1 MTELTFERLRDAV
14 AGSAVALRSRL
25 TLQPA
30 GGEGDKVFP
39 PSYDVDGRA
48 DHKYAVE
55 ERQVGGSDK
64 VSTTVL
70 LDSVASQANRAEL
83 ALLDGWERGELVF
96 PVPYVDFSDDG
107 GATDYDKLTVLEAPH
122 RLADAIFRDSLLD
135 GTLFRLSDVGRAITD
150 ATPRNATDL
159 FRYSPTSLLF
169 GMWDST
175 GPKGGLLPICSVTPR
190 RPCCSA
196 CGTRPVRKADWG
208 RSSRAYVSEIVGFDA
223 EVGTKV
229 RSRIDPLQIERV
241 VPADRLYNSA
251 DRNEVWTDDSEQ
263 AERDNRGN
271 PVHASRAGTSGV
283 AGQPSKINHGNIV
296 PSIDAQAGGVTI
308 SSALQTTV
316 ISFAALRRLRCK
328 GHSHEAEAAVH
339 TAVAALGV
347 AAIAYQFE
355 MDFDLRSRCLLL
367 PTHPPKLELLRR
379 DGSGGEAVET
389 DRAFSARILRE
400 AAEHAAAAGIGWEM
414 DEVRLAPA
422 PKLLELIRRSR
433 KVAVTEPAAG

>member
-1 MTELTFERLRDAV
+1 MNQLTFERLRDAV
-14 AGSAVALRSRL
+14 AGDAVALRSRM

-30 GGEGDKVFP
+30 GGKGDKVFP
-39 PSYDVDGRA
+39 PTYSVDGRA

-55 ERQVGGSDK
+55 ERQVGDSDR
-64 VSTTVL
+64 VSVTVL

-96 PVPYVDFSDDG
+96 PVPYVDFADDG
-107 GATDYDKLTVLEAPH
+107 GATDYEKLTVLEAPH

-135 GTLFRLSDVGRAITD
+135 GTLFRLSDIGRAITD

-175 GPKGGLLPICSVTPR
+175 GPKGGLGS
-190 RPCCSA
+190 
-196 CGTRPVRKADWG
+196 KFQ
-208 RSSRAYVSEIVGFDA
+208 RAYVSEIVGFD
-223 EVGTKV
+223 TKV
-229 RSRIDPLQIERV
+229 GQKVGSRIDPLQMEKV
-241 VPADRLYNSA
+241 GPADRVYNST
-251 DRNEVWTDDSEQ
+251 DRNEVWAVDPDQ
-263 AERDNRGN
+263 AEKDEQGN
-271 PVHASRAGTSGV
+271 PVPASRGSASGE

-328 GHSHEAEAAVH
+328 GHAREAETAMH

-347 AAIAYQFE
+347 AAIAYQHE

-367 PTHPPKLELLRR
+367 PTHPPRLELLRR
-379 DGSGGEAVET
+379 DGSPTEAVEV
-389 DRAFSARILRE
+389 DRTVAARLLGE
-400 AAEHAAAAGIGWEM
+400 AAEHARAAGIGWEA
-414 DEVRLAPA
+414 DEIQLVPA

-433 KVAVTEPAAG
+433 KLSATEPTAE

>member
-1 MTELTFERLRDAV
+1 MTTLNFNRLRDAV
-14 AGSAVALRSRL
+14 AGDAVALRSRI

-30 GGEGDKVFP
+30 GGPGDKVFP
-39 PSYDVDGRA
+39 PSYAVEGRA

-55 ERQVGGSDK
+55 ERQAGNGGS
-64 VSTTVL
+64 VCTTVL

-107 GATDYDKLTVLEAPH
+107 GMTDYEKLTVLEAPH

-175 GPKGGLLPICSVTPR
+175 GPKGGLGS
-190 RPCCSA
+190 
-196 CGTRPVRKADWG
+196 KFQ
-208 RSSRAYVSEIVGFDA
+208 RAYVSEIVGFEA
-223 EVGTKV
+223 KVGNKV
-229 RSRIDPLQIERV
+229 GSRIDPLQIERV
-241 VPADRLYNSA
+241 APEDRVFNSA
-251 DRNEVWTDDSEQ
+251 DPNEVWTHDPES
-263 AERDNRGN
+263 AERDKKGN
-271 PVHASRAGTSGV
+271 PAPASRGSASGE

-296 PSIDAQAGGVTI
+296 PSIDALSGGVTI

-316 ISFAALRRLRCK
+316 ISFAALRRLRFK
-328 GHSHEAEAAVH
+328 GLDRTVETAAH
-339 TAVAALGV
+339 TAIAALGI
-347 AAIAYQFE
+347 AAVAYQLE
-355 MDFDLRSRCLLL
+355 NDYDLRSRCLLL
-367 PTHPPKLELLRR
+367 PTHPPRIELLGR
-379 DGSGGEAVET
+379 DGSAGEVVAV
-389 DRAFSARILRE
+389 DRDTAAQVLRDASAY
-400 AAEHAAAAGIGWEM
+400 ASNNGVGWATE
-414 DEVRLAPA
+414 EIRLVPA

-433 KVAVTEPAAG
+433 KVAASEQPAE

>member
-1 MTELTFERLRDAV
+1 MTKLTIERLRDAV
-14 AGSAVALRSRL
+14 ADEAVALRSRM

-30 GGEGDKVFP
+30 GGEGDKIFP
-39 PSYDVDGRA
+39 PSYAVDGRS

-55 ERQVGGSDK
+55 ERQVGSSDN

-107 GATDYDKLTVLEAPH
+107 GATGYEKLTVLEAPH

-150 ATPRNATDL
+150 ATPRDAANL

-175 GPKGGLLPICSVTPR
+175 GPKGGLGS
-190 RPCCSA
+190 
-196 CGTRPVRKADWG
+196 KFQ
-208 RSSRAYVSEIVGFDA
+208 RAYVSEIVGFDA
-223 EVGTKV
+223 KIGRKVG
-229 RSRIDPLQIERV
+229 SRIDPLQIERV
-241 VPADRLYNSA
+241 APDDRVYNSV
-251 DRNEVWTDDSEQ
+251 DPSEVWTDDSEHS
-263 AERDNRGN
+263 EKDKKGE
-271 PVHASRAGTSGV
+271 PVHATRGSGSGE
-283 AGQPSKINHGNIV
+283 AGQPSKINHGNIP

-316 ISFAALRRLRCK
+316 ISFAALRRLRCR
-328 GHSHEAEAAVH
+328 GRSREAEAAMH

-347 AAIAYQFE
+347 AAIAYQYE

-367 PTHPPKLELLRR
+367 PTHPPRLELLHR
-379 DGSGGEAVET
+379 DGSPGEVVEV
-389 DRAFSARILRE
+389 DRVTSARILE
-400 AAEHAAAAGIGWEM
+400 GAAEQARVAGVGWET
-414 DEVRLAPA
+414 DEIRLAPA

-433 KVAVTEPAAG
+433 KVSATEPTAG